1 MLAEV
6 VELKLVEYCLY
17 VLPSAVVMEL
27 VLGPRKALE
36 SFICLKAFMEWS
48 VVRSPGRARDLLTL
62 AECELGLTTLLGS
75 GSWLTELNLRP

>member
-36 SFICLKAFMEWS
+36 SFICLKAFME
-48 VVRSPGRARDLLTL
+48 
-62 AECELGLTTLLGS
+62 
-75 GSWLTELNLRP
+75 